1 MRQIGSFEIRF
12 DLSLIDFSVDN
23 LSDNQ
28 LMLILV
34 FKISSKSNGRQKNLY
49 KINSIYF
56 NIIYLDRER
65 TEQIDIEKPSSVS
78 TFR

>member
-28 LMLILV
+28 FMLILV

-56 NIIYLDRER
+56 NIIYLDRKR
-65 TEQIDIEKPSSVS
+65 TEQIDIEKPSGVS